1 MKKIGKYQQLEILR
15 FTSVGAYLNDI
26 DETSDSDVLLPT
38 KYVPDDI
45 QIGDMIDVFL
55 YRDSEDRLIAT
66 TLLPKL
72 QLNEIGVLTV
82 VNVSDYG
89 VFLNW
94 GLEKDLLMPAGEMKV
109 NLAIGDKPC
118 VYVYLDQTDRL
129 CASMRIESFLDVN
142 APYQVGEQVSGTVYS
157 LHSQIGAFVAVDNR
171 YYGLIPKRE
180 IVGDIKVGD
189 CVNVRVTRILED
201 GKLDLAIRQTVAI
214 QIGDDVLLIENMLQ
228 RAGGFLPYNDK
239 SDPDE
244 LRRVFKMSKK
254 AFKRSLGVL
263 LKAQKI
269 EFVNGGI
276 KHKG

>member
-1 MKKIGKYQQLEILR
+1 MKKIGKYQKLEILR

-66 TLLPKL
+66 TQLPKL

-94 GLEKDLLMPAGEMKV
+94 GLEKDLLMPAGEMKT

-129 CASMRIESFLDVN
+129 CASMRIESFLEADT
-142 APYQVGEQVSGTVYS
+142 PYQLGEQVAGTVYS
-157 LHSQIGAFVAVDNR
+157 VHPQIGAFVAVDNH
-171 YYGLIPKRE
+171 YYGLIPQRE
-180 IVGDIKVGD
+180 LVGDIKVGEY
-189 CVNVRVTRILED
+189 VNVRITRILPD
-201 GKLDLAIRQTVAI
+201 GKLDLAIRQTIAN
-214 QIGDDVLLIENMLQ
+214 QIDDDVSLIETMLKE
-228 RAGGFLPYNDK
+228 AGGFLPYGDK

-254 AFKRSLGVL
+254 AFKRAVGVL
-263 LKAQKI
+263 FKAQKI

-276 KHKG
+276 KRKG